1 MMPHPHML
9 HWDAAHPGGQMV
21 PLRQPTLPVY
31 YNTGPGQHMP
41 GSGGRGRWGPAL
53 HLTLSGSGSGTS
65 SGLESPASEESSGQE
80 TAGSSCM
87 SESSSTSGDT
97 GPEPEHCRCCCRHQ
111 AGQPGYV
118 IKLLLQCPPPPRP
131 ARDGGR
137 VQAELL
143 APGVPHGAA
152 PPPHDGTPPPPPS
165 QACPG
170 GCGAAIQF
178 IAHTAS

>member
-1 MMPHPHML
+1 MGGAVMPHPHML

-41 GSGGRGRWGPAL
+41 GRVGRGRWGPAL

-97 GPEPEHCRCCCRHQ
+97 GPEPEHCRCRICH
-111 AGQPGYV
+111 P
-118 IKLLLQCPPPPRP
+118 L
-131 ARDGGR
+131 
-137 VQAELL
+137 
-143 APGVPHGAA
+143 
-152 PPPHDGTPPPPPS
+152 T
-165 QACPG
+165 
-170 GCGAAIQF
+170 
-178 IAHTAS
+178 IAVSTTATASTGWGPGTSRATCPRCTPWCRPTST